1 MIYKTISVKDCSF
14 TRNKFKDDKCNIEI
28 QGDGTETRAFCY
40 VEDAVKQIY
49 FLMENGKNNNI
60 YNVGIN
66 NEITIAD
73 LVSNISKILNIKVDI
88 IKSNVKLGS
97 TKRRCPDTKKI
108 ESLGFQL
115 KDSFP
120 KGLTQTVIWY
130 KEYFL
135 NKS

>member
-1 MIYKTISVKDCSF
+1 MKGS
-14 TRNKFKDDKCNIEI
+14 
-28 QGDGTETRAFCY
+28 AHH
-40 VEDAVKQIY
+40 
-49 FLMENGKNNNI
+49 
-60 YNVGIN
+60 
-66 NEITIAD
+66 
-73 LVSNISKILNIKVDI
+73 I

-115 KDSFP
+115 NDSFP